1 MAYDLARLASY
12 VRFYQTVVKQL
23 GAAWENLA
31 RIHGVAREALA
42 AFPEPLLT
50 PPWSSSRALAE
61 ALAAP
66 TAHEAALGALFR
78 PEDEEALGAIDD
90 VYAVVGHFSFQGD
103 ENENLARVQALVSG
117 ARNEIVA
124 QRMRLA
130 DLGKLPA
137 EARAVA
143 SRLEDTEGARAGA
156 ERAERTASFEP
167 LAEDV
172 QKRARQTTDALHAV
186 PFPDLANAETAA
198 EEYRRYAAKL
208 DQVYQTC
215 LPFLRKAIAALY
227 AFVGCEP
234 TASWPDVLP
243 ITRELPAELVT
254 VPPAD
259 SAELSQARASVSAL
273 AEEELRLGRARDEIA
288 TTIAR
293 FEGELAAAGVRD
305 KEIEVEATTA
315 SRIGDYAAAI
325 EQGEAVR
332 RALAAAEQQKAERVR
347 AAGEV
352 MARARGIEAAIKL
365 LEQELAARQAE
376 LAQSGEALAAEKK
389 GEPVLFGK
397 DDWRARV
404 AALEAQIEA
413 LRAIY
418 AQRQG
423 TLNGQRIDLSSVS
436 VGVQTE
442 QQQAMLVD
450 RSIAESR
457 ATLEAI
463 QKTLRDLGAALGVQ
477 RPARKVTPAEASE
490 AAVALQQARVE
501 NAQRAERLRGEV
513 RRQKEETVRVLTRL
527 KQIGVE
533 RQQVSAMVQSAQVAA
548 TEGHEEALRHL
559 AAQRRAAVERH
570 AGEVLGTLDKSLA
583 LVGPVFVEPARK
595 VMVDASAPRPEASA
609 AVLEGAEKLA
619 PVVEK
624 LARELDPELLAQ
636 DAALGQIQREF
647 CDVALSACRAAWS

>member
-31 RIHGVAREALA
+31 RTHGVAREALGPFA
-42 AFPEPLLT
+42 DPLA
-50 PPWSSSRALAE
+50 PVASRALAD
-61 ALAAP
+61 
-66 TAHEAALGALFR
+66 ALGSPPAYEEAVGELFR
-78 PEDEEALGAIDD
+78 PEDEEGLSAIDD
-90 VYAVVGHFSFQGD
+90 VYAVVGRFSFQGD
-103 ENENLARVQALVSG
+103 DNENLQRVQALVSG

-143 SRLEDTEGARAGA
+143 SRLADGEAARASA
-156 ERAERTASFEP
+156 EQSERTAGFEP

-186 PFPDLANAETAA
+186 PAPDLSNAETAA

-215 LPFLRKAIAALY
+215 LPFLRKSIAALY

-234 TASWPDVLP
+234 TATWPDALP
-243 ITRELPAELVT
+243 LTKELPAELVT

-259 SAELSQARASVSAL
+259 STELSQAKASVSAL
-273 AEEELRLGRARDEIA
+273 AEEEIRLGRARDEIA

-305 KEIEVEATTA
+305 KEIEVEAATA
-315 SRIGDYAAAI
+315 AQIRDYAAAT
-325 EQGEAVR
+325 EQAEAVR
-332 RALAAAEQQKAERVR
+332 AALAAAEQQKAERVR

-352 MARARGIEAAIKL
+352 MARHRGIEAAIKL
-365 LEQELAARQAE
+365 LEEELASRQAE
-376 LAQSGEALAAEKK
+376 IAQVGEALAAERKN
-389 GEPVLFGK
+389 EPVLFGK

-404 AALEAQIEA
+404 AALEAQTEA
-413 LRAIY
+413 LRGAY
-418 AQRQG
+418 AQRQA
-423 TLNGQRIDLSSVS
+423 TLNGLRIDLSSVS

-450 RSIAESR
+450 RNLADGR
-457 ATLEAI
+457 ATLEAV
-463 QKTLRDLGAALGVQ
+463 QKTLRELGAALGVQ
-477 RPARKVTPAEASE
+477 RPARKVTPAEAAE
-490 AAVALQQARVE
+490 TALALQQARAE
-501 NAQRAERLRGEV
+501 NAQRMDRLRAEV

-533 RQQVSAMVQSAQVAA
+533 RQQVTAMVQSAQVAA
-548 TEGHEEALRHL
+548 TQGHEEALRHM

-570 AGEVLGTLDKSLA
+570 VGEVLGTLDKSLSMVA
-583 LVGPVFVEPARK
+583 QVFVEPARK
-595 VMVDASAPRPEASA
+595 AMLDASAPRPEASG
-609 AVLEGAEKLA
+609 AVLDGAERLA

-647 CDVALSACRAAWS
+647 CDVALTACHAAWS

>member
-31 RIHGVAREALA
+31 RIHGVAGEALA
-42 AFPEPLLT
+42 PFPDPLAPVT
-50 PPWSSSRALAE
+50 SRALAE
-61 ALAAP
+61 ATGTPAP
-66 TAHEAALGALFR
+66 PGVEEAIRALFR
-78 PEDEEALGAIDD
+78 PEDEEALGGIDD

-130 DLGKLPA
+130 DLGKLPE

-143 SRLEDTEGARAGA
+143 SRLEGGESARAGA
-156 ERAERTASFEP
+156 ERAGRAAAFEP

-186 PFPDLANAETAA
+186 PSPDLSNAETAA

-215 LPFLRKAIAALY
+215 LPFLRRAIAALY
-227 AFVGCEP
+227 ASVGCEP
-234 TASWPDVLP
+234 TASWPDALP

-259 SAELSQARASVSAL
+259 SAELSAARASVSAL
-273 AEEELRLGRARDEIA
+273 AEEEIRLGRARDEIA
-288 TTIAR
+288 TAIAR
-293 FEGELAAAGVRD
+293 LEGELGAASVRD
-305 KEIEVEATTA
+305 KEIEVEAATA
-315 SRIGDYAAAI
+315 AQIGDYAAAI

-332 RALAAAEQQKAERVR
+332 RALA
-347 AAGEV
+347 
-352 MARARGIEAAIKL
+352 
-365 LEQELAARQAE
+365 
-376 LAQSGEALAAEKK
+376 AAEKK

-404 AALEAQIEA
+404 AALEGQIEA
-413 LRAIY
+413 LRGAY
-418 AQRQG
+418 AERQG
-423 TLNGQRIDLSSVS
+423 QLNGLRIDLSSLS

-450 RSIAESR
+450 RSIAEGR

-463 QKTLRDLGAALGVQ
+463 QKSLRDLGAALGTQ

-490 AAVALQQARVE
+490 AALALQQARAE
-501 NAQRAERLRGEV
+501 NAQRVDRLRAEV

-533 RQQVSAMVQSAQVAA
+533 RQQVAAMVQSAQVAA
-548 TEGHEEALRHL
+548 TQGHEEALRHL
-559 AAQRRAAVERH
+559 AAQRRAAVEQH
-570 AGEVLGTLDKSLA
+570 AGEVLGTLDKSLSM
-583 LVGPVFVEPARK
+583 VGQVFVEPARK
-595 VMVDASAPRPEASA
+595 AMLDASAPRPEAA
-609 AVLEGAEKLA
+609 RAVLEGAEKLA

-624 LARELDPELLAQ
+624 LARELGPELLAQ

-647 CDVALSACRAAWS
+647 CDVALSACKAAWS